1 MYLLTD
7 SDRARFLKDWSA
19 LIHAQIKILSH
30 FLYFP
35 SYAYKIHI
43 YRLPCINRREIK
55 LISKQIYSI
64 WWYIHTCYSTLQ
76 APSQT
81 TRWKDFRTIWL
92 RINTFC
98 NRIFSFFKY
107 GYLARPAYFSVFLF
121 VLFFQFTWGSSYPA
135 PNKIGRF
142 SRRSCARHH
151 RGHKSFRYPAAYRQ
165 RGKVRSP

>member
-1 MYLLTD
+1 MAQSHRWFVFMYLLTD
-7 SDRARFLKDWSA
+7 SLYYRARFLKDLLA
-19 LIHAQIKILSH
+19 LIHAKIKILSH

-35 SYAYKIHI
+35 SYAYKRHI

-107 GYLARPAYFSVFLF
+107 GYLARPAYFSAFLF
-121 VLFFQFTWGSSYPA
+121 VFFFFSSIEEVA
-135 PNKIGRF
+135 ILHRTKLGDSVEGR
-142 SRRSCARHH
+142 
-151 RGHKSFRYPAAYRQ
+151 
-165 RGKVRSP
+165 V